1 MPTGRTDGYRPVM
14 TTPDPNQHYALTFTP
29 VADQPVQPPSD
40 PAIPEA
46 REPALQVLFDGVTYH
61 YAAGPGYFTRI
72 ESKEE
77 YDRGL
82 AVGLWGDRDTAIT
95 MDQAGLDAVKEL
107 CLRSVPK
114 APDPVVVG
122 GARVGRGYV
131 YLDEFTGKTP
141 ADQLR
146 DAIARTNQAIVPLP
160 GTIIDVGT
168 SPIVMPARKRIKGLG
183 GPQDEFKG
191 TWPVYLKGSVAAFR
205 NAAVGTNYN
214 GNKGWGI
221 EDICLVGQAGIP
233 MIEPVTAANQIDYLS
248 FEGCSFDTWKFV
260 LDGPCLGLYIG
271 GVCYTNNISGDFV
284 YRFKGSDCQ
293 LFTGGGKL
301 DFGSA
306 GKNPNATGIIFSWM
320 EKSYVGPLYMTGDP
334 ARCILIEGSP
344 DRGGLTLAGGTCEGR
359 NAGAPSGGPVVNVTG
374 GDATFLGWNFNYS
387 RVGREGDGIVRLGG
401 GSLSLIGCRWRRA
414 SNMAGPEVVQTGGV
428 GDVSGARRLDAG
440 PQQIEWARRGGTLLG
455 NDGTVKLVA

>member
-1 MPTGRTDGYRPVM
+1 M
-14 TTPDPNQHYALTFTP
+14 TTAEPGPHYALTFTP
-29 VADQPVQPPSD
+29 VPDPPPPD
-40 PAIPEA
+40 PP
-46 REPALQVLFDGVTYH
+46 PAVDPITVAPLLLLFDGVTFH

-72 ESKEE
+72 ESVE
-77 YDRGL
+77 DFDDGL
-82 AVGLWGDRDTAIT
+82 RAGLWGDRDTAIT
-95 MDQAGLDAVKEL
+95 LTQEQIDKTKAI
-107 CLRSVPK
+107 CLRGVPK
-114 APDPVVVG
+114 AEAPPPPTG

-131 YLDEFTGKTP
+131 YLDEFAGANP

-160 GTIIDVGT
+160 GTVIDVGN

-191 TWPVYLKGSVAAFR
+191 TWPVYFRGSVAALR

-221 EDICLVGQAGIP
+221 EDICLVGQGGIP
-233 MIEPVTAANQIDYLS
+233 LIEPVTAANQIDYLS
-248 FEGCSFDTWKFV
+248 FEGCSFDTWRFV

-271 GVCYTNNISGDFV
+271 GVCYSNNITGDFV

-301 DFGSA
+301 DFGSV

-334 ARCILIEGSP
+334 ARCILVEGAP
-344 DRGGLTLAGGTCEGR
+344 DRNGLVLVGGTCEGR
-359 NAGAPSGGPVVNVTG
+359 NAGATSAGPVVSVTG
-374 GDATFLGWNFNYS
+374 GGATFVGWNFNFS
-387 RVGREGDGIVRLGG
+387 RVGREGAGIVHQSGG
-401 GSLSLIGCRWRRA
+401 DMSLIGCRWRRA
-414 SNMAGPEVVQTGGV
+414 ADYGPEVVQTGGV
-428 GDVSGARRLDAG
+428 ADVVSARRVFTDRA
-440 PQQIEWARRGGTLLG
+440 PQPIEFARRGGTLLAS
-455 NDGTVKLVA
+455 DATVKLVA